1 MARPMPAAV
10 IFDNDGLT
18 LDTEHAWT
26 RAETALY
33 ARHGA
38 TFTMDHKR
46 ELLGSSGPIAAGRIE
61 RHLGLPGRGPALT
74 EELHALVMD
83 ELEQGAP
90 PMPGVVELLDA
101 LRRRGVP
108 VALASN
114 SNRPFVDLAL
124 RIAGLQ
130 DAFDAVVTADR
141 VERPKP
147 APDVYLAAAA
157 AVGAHPAGCVAL
169 EDSQTGVAAARAA
182 GMVVIGVPS
191 LPGVELEAADL
202 VAPSVADPRV
212 WALLGLAGDG
222 RAVP

>member
-1 MARPMPAAV
+1 MPDAV

-18 LDTEHAWT
+18 LNTEDAWT

-46 ELLGSSGPIAAGRIE
+46 ELLGTAGAIAAARIE

-74 EELHALVMD
+74 AELHALVMD

-90 PMPGVVELLDA
+90 PMPGVVELLGA
-101 LRRRGVP
+101 LRGRGVA

-114 SNRPFVDLAL
+114 SPGAFVDRAL
-124 RIAGLQ
+124 RAAGMEE
-130 DAFDAVVTADR
+130 AFDAVVTAAR

-157 AVGAHPAGCVAL
+157 AVGAEPARCVAL
-169 EDSQTGVAAARAA
+169 EDSDTGVAAARAA

-191 LPGVELEAADL
+191 LPGVTLDAADL
-202 VAPSVADPRV
+202 VAASVADARV
-212 WALLGLAGDG
+212 WALLGLTPDG